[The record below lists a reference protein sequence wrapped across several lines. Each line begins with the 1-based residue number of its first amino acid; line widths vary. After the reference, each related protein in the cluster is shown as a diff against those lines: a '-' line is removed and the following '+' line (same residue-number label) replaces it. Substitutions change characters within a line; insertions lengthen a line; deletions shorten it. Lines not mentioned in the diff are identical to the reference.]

1 MRDAK
6 PFPESGEPDDGRHL
20 LPVECAARGMASL
33 YPPEATLDRG
43 LVLPDFN
50 QPGKN
55 AWPPYEVPFAV
66 QVALALAMRKY

>member
-1 MRDAK
+1 
-6 PFPESGEPDDGRHL
+6 
-20 LPVECAARGMASL
+20 MASL